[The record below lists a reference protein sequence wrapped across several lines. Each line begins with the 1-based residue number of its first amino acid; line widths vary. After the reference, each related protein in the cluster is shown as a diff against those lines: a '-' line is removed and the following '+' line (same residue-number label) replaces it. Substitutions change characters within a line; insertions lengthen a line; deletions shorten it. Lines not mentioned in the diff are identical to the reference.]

1 MRLVTSADDNCIS
14 NNKIINVSE
23 ASATVNDGNGY
34 TSNPSV
40 MDQPLECGYDDEE
53 RYTTNNCSIEPISS
67 GIVYVWREFY
77 TCERSRRMKHHK
89 T

>member
-40 MDQPLECGYDDEE
+40 MDQPTRMLYMM
-53 RYTTNNCSIEPISS
+53 ISN
-67 GIVYVWREFY
+67 VVMM
-77 TCERSRRMKHHK
+77 MKKDTLQITVVLNPSHQV
-89 T
+89 